1 MYRKKTNYVIL
12 ISLVLIGVA
21 IIIPGIAY
29 AKGTPKS
36 PKGNGISVGASKV
49 IITPNTTTLS
59 DEGVNDD
66 LYARIIVIE
75 WEGKFVIMVSLDVQN
90 HGLSDINGPIA
101 AMVEAEYGINT
112 DYLLIGSTHS
122 HGSAVDIIGVYMGNL
137 NPYIVNVYKPML
149 IERVVV
155 AIGEALNDM
164 RRAVVH
170 VGSIEVEGL
179 TFNRRSYPEPGPT
192 DDELTVLKFVDAEG
206 ETIATLVN
214 FATHPVVTMTGYL
227 TSADFCGFLAN
238 KLEEDHGGIG
248 VYFNGAQ
255 GNINPNMYIKY
266 DSPWGRYDDAQYA
279 AAEEYGYAIA
289 EWANMALEGAK
300 VFKNL
305 PLQTTQISLE
315 LPIENS
321 GFVFLMTNGLIQ
333 RDVYLTEDGWKLTTF
348 ISGIRMGPIEM
359 VTVPGELFSE
369 IALVVKSQMP
379 KYGFLL
385 GITPEQLGYIIPQD
399 QWAPGSG
406 EVGES
411 NSMSYQMAPLITA
424 ALLEVIEALD

>member
-1 MYRKKTNYVIL
+1 MYRKKTKYVIL

-21 IIIPGIAY
+21 VILPGIAY
-29 AKGTPKS
+29 AMGA
-36 PKGNGISVGASKV
+36 PKGNGISVGASKI
-49 IITPNTTTLS
+49 IITPDTDYLS

-66 LYARIIVIE
+66 LYARCIVIE
-75 WEGKFVIMVSLDVQN
+75 WEGKIVILVTLDVQN
-90 HGLSDINGPIA
+90 HGLSDINVPIA
-101 AMVEAEYGINT
+101 SMVEAQYGIST

-122 HGSAVDIIGVYMGNL
+122 HGSGVDIIGVYMGNL
-137 NPYIVNVYKPML
+137 NPYIVDVYKPMV
-149 IERVVV
+149 IERVVE
-155 AIGEALNDM
+155 AIGVALDDM
-164 RRAVVH
+164 RRAAVH
-170 VGSIEVEGL
+170 VGSIQVEGL

-192 DDELTVLKFVDAEG
+192 DDELTVLKFVDAED

-227 TSADFCGFLAN
+227 TSADFCGFLVN

-266 DSPWGRYDDAQYA
+266 DSPWGRYDDEQYDA
-279 AAEEYGYAIA
+279 AVDYGHAIA
-289 EWANMALEGAK
+289 EWANDALEGAK
-300 VFKNL
+300 VFKSL
-305 PLQTTQISLE
+305 PLQLTQISLE
-315 LPIENS
+315 LPIENP
-321 GFVFLMTNGLIQ
+321 GFIFLMTNGLIM
-333 RDVYLTEDGWKLTTF
+333 RDVYLTEEGWKLTTY
-348 ISGIRMGPIEM
+348 ISGVRMGPIEM

-369 IALVVKSQMP
+369 ISLFVKGYMP

-424 ALLEVIEALD
+424 ALVEVVEALD

>member
-1 MYRKKTNYVIL
+1 MLQKKTRKVIL
-12 ISLVLIGVA
+12 VSLFLICVSLV
-21 IIIPGIAY
+21 IPNMVY
-29 AKGTPKS
+29 AKGA

-49 IITPNTTTLS
+49 IITPDTDYLS

-75 WEGKFVIMVSLDVQN
+75 WEGKYVIMVSLDVQN
-90 HGLSDINGPIA
+90 HGLSDINVPIA
-101 AMVEAEYGINT
+101 AMVEAAYGINT
-112 DYLLIGSTHS
+112 DYLLIGSTHN
-122 HGSAVDIIGVYMGNL
+122 HGCSVDIIGVYGGNS
-137 NPYIVNVYKPML
+137 NDYIVDVYKPML
-149 IERVVV
+149 IGLVVD
-155 AIGEALNDM
+155 AIGVAKNDM
-164 RRAVVH
+164 RRAAVH

-214 FATHPVVTMTGYL
+214 FASHPVVTMTGYL
-227 TSADFCGFLAN
+227 ASADYCGFLVN
-238 KLEEDHGGIG
+238 KLEEDHEGIG

-266 DSPWGRYDDAQYA
+266 DSPWGRYNDSQYDAA
-279 AAEEYGYAIA
+279 VEYGEAIA
-289 EWANMALEGAK
+289 DWANEALEGAK

-315 LPIENS
+315 LPIENF
-321 GFVFLMTNGLIQ
+321 GFVYLMTTGGIM
-333 RDVYLTEDGWKLTTF
+333 RDVYLTEDGWKLTTI

-379 KYGFLL
+379 RYGFLL

-424 ALLEVIEALD
+424 ALLEVVEALD